1 MARGVEAKQ
10 YIINKLKETFSAD
23 YLGENGGK
31 YYISAPDDGAN
42 IQMAITITCPAK
54 EIIFPSGVKK
64 QIFPDG
70 YQIIFFNNKDI
81 KQIYPDNKIV
91 YSFYEAKTIETSF
104 PNGVHIYKLQNGQI
118 EKHYPDGFKE
128 IVYPSGEIK
137 LINQNGKIYERQN
150 TNYDNNGALIIQRE
164 DGTKEIKFPSGAE
177 IFEFA

>member
-1 MARGVEAKQ
+1 MVFPPQ
-10 YIINKLKETFSAD
+10 YILTPFTKVISEEKLQDGKTVKIYSNK
-23 YLGENGGK
+23 
-31 YYISAPDDGAN
+31 
-42 IQMAITITCPAK
+42 AK

-137 LINQNGKIYERQN
+137 LINQNGTESLKQNKNGKIYERQN

-164 DGTKEIKFPSGAE
+164 DATKEIKFPSGAE